1 MKTSLC
7 LSDRHQAILQKDAA
21 NAISKLPCPQQKWC
35 LEEPAETA
43 TGQPDLCGASCV
55 TAQACRTALPNARYR
70 FRGMHAT
77 AAPLTAHRGNG
88 AAPLRP
94 LSELW
99 EPRPLRA
106 QLRSTATATR
116 ASRAAET
123 RPQGSGADRSEGGG
137 ELSLT
142 GASRGTTGGRARP
155 KRPSPR
161 AAADAIQRHRASA
174 GGAACRAGRRRNAEL
189 PPTSLRGRGGER
201 ERGGWAFAVG
211 WCHARMG
218 AGGELR
224 DGKFSASRLLRV
236 LGYTPPLAAAS
247 NRVPPHPLLLPSP
260 SPRSFFGSRRSG
272 TFCAANGR
280 AASAGSAPG
289 SAGRR
294 SARRPCPS
302 PTEGGSRGR
311 PGGVQSDG
319 ARWGCVEGRSSARGE
334 PRCPELGCAARRAP
348 DGGRSA
354 EPGWHDVGGRG
365 ARTPWAWLTW
375 AAQPPPRPRP
385 SNESAKERPLSRP
398 ARGLS
403 TASRPPVRVR
413 ERSATCP
420 PSSKQLPRE
429 GEGTFSLSPH
439 APSPA
444 GGRYSLLS
452 PWGDARWQPWI
463 RAHAR
468 ARSPRS
474 QHRVGDRGQDRF
486 DGWAG
491 SVATL
496 PPPPPG
502 QARGGGRSPLLS
514 GVSRCRAP
522 PAARA
527 AEGGQSGRAGGGGGS
542 DGRAGA
548 RAPRPSR
555 WRGAFLP
562 EERRRPEGPSDRE
575 RRRSQHRAPLRY
587 ENVAPLFPP
596 RRRLFPVTVPRLY
609 LFRVPFASRSADAL

>member
-1 MKTSLC
+1 
-7 LSDRHQAILQKDAA
+7 
-21 NAISKLPCPQQKWC
+21 
-35 LEEPAETA
+35 
-43 TGQPDLCGASCV
+43 
-55 TAQACRTALPNARYR
+55 
-70 FRGMHAT
+70 MHAT

-189 PPTSLRGRGGER
+189 PPTSLRGRGGR
-201 ERGGWAFAVG
+201 EKE
-211 WCHARMG
+211 
-218 AGGELR
+218 GGER
-224 DGKFSASRLLRV
+224 SRWGDVTPGWGRGENCGMENFQPRASCACSATPRPLLPRL
-236 LGYTPPLAAAS
+236 TASHPP
-247 NRVPPHPLLLPSP
+247 PLLLPSP

-354 EPGWHDVGGRG
+354 EPG
-365 ARTPWAWLTW
+365 
-375 AAQPPPRPRP
+375 
-385 SNESAKERPLSRP
+385 
-398 ARGLS
+398 
-403 TASRPPVRVR
+403 
-413 ERSATCP
+413 
-420 PSSKQLPRE
+420 
-429 GEGTFSLSPH
+429 
-439 APSPA
+439 
-444 GGRYSLLS
+444 
-452 PWGDARWQPWI
+452 
-463 RAHAR
+463 
-468 ARSPRS
+468 
-474 QHRVGDRGQDRF
+474 
-486 DGWAG
+486 
-491 SVATL
+491 
-496 PPPPPG
+496 
-502 QARGGGRSPLLS
+502 
-514 GVSRCRAP
+514 
-522 PAARA
+522 
-527 AEGGQSGRAGGGGGS
+527 
-542 DGRAGA
+542 
-548 RAPRPSR
+548 
-555 WRGAFLP
+555 
-562 EERRRPEGPSDRE
+562 
-575 RRRSQHRAPLRY
+575 
-587 ENVAPLFPP
+587 
-596 RRRLFPVTVPRLY
+596 
-609 LFRVPFASRSADAL
+609 